1 MNSPKTINSMLETIL
16 KLNFCTLSFYDSYVI
31 AVINEGE
38 HIDHEI
44 NQKLINIMDEHYETP
59 YVYIT
64 HRIHSYSV
72 DPHVYPKTTTA
83 KNLTGFAVVSD
94 DYVSKNNAK
103 IERLFFGKPFEIFS
117 ELDDAITWAKNLI
130 EKGS

>member
-1 MNSPKTINSMLETIL
+1 MEETIVKL
-16 KLNFCTLSFYDSYVI
+16 KFCTLTFFDNYVI

-38 HIDHEI
+38 HVDHQI
-44 NQKLINIMDEHYETP
+44 NQKLINIMDEHYERP

-72 DPHVYPKTTTA
+72 DPHIYPKTTTT
-83 KNLTGFAVVSD
+83 KNLAGFAVVSD
-94 DYVSKNNAK
+94 DYISKNNAK

-117 ELDDAITWAKNLI
+117 VLDDAITWAKDLT
-130 EKGS
+130 KKAS